1 MINTIK
7 KGDGAMN
14 RNTRHI
20 KTHLVS
26 ANGFTLIEL
35 LVVIAIISLLAAM
48 LLPALK
54 NAKEQ
59 AKTISCT
66 SILKQQGACFAGY
79 SNDFNDYMPP
89 YNTAMPADTWAPGAV
104 CFSWID
110 QMVYGGY
117 VGNVKTTGNSYA
129 FFLCPSQSN
138 STENTI
144 RQSAVPGH
152 SSQKNLDYGY
162 NYQYVGSSYAYGKSG
177 SNICTPD
184 GEPAKI
190 FQMTH
195 PSSTICNTDSVWS
208 GNTTYGYYR
217 IFPYYSA
224 ELNGQVTARHGSGII
239 NTMWADYHVS
249 SERAAKFVPG
259 TPRIAANP
267 AYNYEPFTASG
278 YNWRR

>member
-1 MINTIK
+1 
-7 KGDGAMN
+7 MN
-14 RNTRHI
+14 RNTRRV
-20 KTHLVS
+20 KAQLVMDKR
-26 ANGFTLIEL
+26 FTMVEL
-35 LVVIAIISLLAAM
+35 LVVIAIISILAM
-48 LLPALK
+48 LLLPALK
-54 NAKEQ
+54 IAKEQ

-66 SILKQQGACFAGY
+66 SILKQQGLCFAGY
-79 SNDFNDYMPP
+79 NNDFNEYMPP
-89 YNTAMPADTWAPGAV
+89 YVAAMIPGFTTSGSMT
-104 CFSWID
+104 FSWID

-117 VGNVKTTGNSYA
+117 VGNGKTTGNSYA

-138 STENTI
+138 SMENTI
-144 RQSAVPGH
+144 RQTVVPGH

-195 PSSTICNTDSVWS
+195 PSSTICNTDSVLS
-208 GNTTYGYYR
+208 SNTKVGWFW
-217 IFPYYSA
+217 IFPYYS
-224 ELNGQVTARHGSGII
+224 NSNCGQVTARHGSGII

-249 SERAAKFVPG
+249 SERAAKFIPG
-259 TPRIAANP
+259 TPNIAANP

-278 YNWRR
+278 YYWQR